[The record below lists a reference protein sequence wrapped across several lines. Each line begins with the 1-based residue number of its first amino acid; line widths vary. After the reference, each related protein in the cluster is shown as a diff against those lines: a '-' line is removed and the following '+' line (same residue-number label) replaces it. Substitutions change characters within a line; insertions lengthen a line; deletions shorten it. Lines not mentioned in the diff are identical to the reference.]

1 MKNKKLFAILT
12 LVCFMFTLMP
22 VAAFAADTYGYIEE
36 DYTAVDVY
44 EDIEVK
50 VTTAGN
56 YYVYVVDANGD
67 LYNKVLEDKAGK
79 TTIVGDAIGATVVE
93 VKGADSVKFQIKTAG
108 EYTVGVAKYSKV
120 LEDAL
125 KGDKGLVDSATL
137 LSNLKTFKVDMI
149 NNAVSVAPID
159 VEYAIGLSYVKA
171 DKSVVAMPKAGITV
185 DATSGFNKVTVIA
198 KLTTKD
204 GKNNIPNA
212 TLDLKADSYAVTVT
226 PIDAK
231 TRADGT
237 MRFTVAA
244 SVPGNFN
251 VYVDQDAAEEVSFK
265 VAVDPAT
272 IDAVATLE
280 QPAAPVDVNTLS
292 DECGI
297 VFVVTDSTG
306 YVYES
311 ALVEGA
317 EYKVAVVDAPKGFSK
332 TATYTL
338 TYDAT
343 ADVTGYELTDAAGK
357 AFKLDKE
364 GTYTFKVSLKNGS
377 AATASVTVEKFDEA
391 VALQFHKAP
400 ATVVLNGATQ
410 IGFDNVKVVDANGVV
425 KAAEKEGVLKLSVNG
440 SAVDSFAQVPELD
453 KDGKPTGKYTNN
465 WAIKVKDDDKYIGS
479 KITVIAVLGEGADA
493 LTATTEITVVEEAAA
508 VRYTVKDA
516 EVGVNAKLEARVF
529 DENGKFVALP
539 GYDKGTKAQVIVL
552 DKPENAIATVAN
564 AKYDAGK
571 LTVGFLASAPGEYKI
586 QTIIT
591 TADSK
596 YISGIETI
604 TVGGGN
610 AAFKDVVVVSM
621 GANSMIVNNELVT
634 LDVAPFIENNRTMMQ
649 FNVLYVFGIDV
660 EWVAETQ
667 SIVAEGN
674 GLKVVMQLGS
684 KVATV
689 NGEEVALDVAP
700 YSVNGRTVVPVGFIT
715 GLLDITPTFTY
726 NADGTIADILFTK

>member
-22 VAAFAADTYGYIEE
+22 VAAFAADTYGYIDE

-67 LYNKVLEDKAGK
+67 LYNKVLKDKAGK

-171 DKSVVAMPKAGITV
+171 DKSVAAMPKAGITV

-272 IDAVATLE
+272 IDAIATLE

-621 GANSMIVNNELVT
+621 GANSMIVNNELVA

-649 FNVLYVFGIDV
+649 YNVLYVFGIDV
-660 EWVAETQ
+660 QWDGVN
-667 SIVAEGN
+667 SVIAEGN
-674 GLKVVMQLGS
+674 GIKVVMTIGS
-684 KVATV
+684 KVAVV

-700 YSVNGRTVVPVGFIT
+700 YVVNGRTVVPVGFIT
-715 GLLDITPTFTY
+715 GTFGIAPTFTY